1 MGKKNDESIDI
12 NIKKIINY
20 KHFPLILLMII
31 SFALNIYYFNTNKA
45 VWWDEAAYLS
55 FKNYMLE
62 GTPHSLWEGRAI
74 IYPLMLSLFGMLNSQ
89 EGFLRA
95 CLILINIGCV
105 FSCYILI
112 KKISKPKIAFF
123 SALLLQTSFLFMFFQ
138 IRFLTEIPSA
148 MFLMLGIYFFLD
160 KNIKSKILS
169 GIFFGLAIGTRFTS
183 IIIIPSLILYN
194 LLAKSKIRDY
204 AWIPSILIGFVP
216 QLIYDLTI
224 GKFPFY
230 SIITF
235 LTFSSGHAL
244 NQPWH
249 YYISSFY
256 IYGLVSL
263 PFFIIGLLK
272 YSKLNAKKILIISFF
287 SLYLLM
293 HSFASPH
300 KEDRYILPIIP
311 FYFFIAVDGMFF
323 AAGKILKKENFQIVC
338 IAVLCAIISYQSI
351 TLANLS
357 ISAKA
362 ESYFPVREASEFL
375 DNYLPKEAIIIGNTP
390 QINYD
395 SNRQMVEFPKNSSD
409 LYYLLEKNKN
419 INTLVVSLFESVPD
433 YSEIFNSENFTIIKA
448 GFLMDQA
455 VAFTI
460 SYNRK

>member
-1 MGKKNDESIDI
+1 MGKKDDESIEV
-12 NIKKIINY
+12 NIKKIIDY
-20 KHFPLILLMII
+20 RHFPLILLMLI
-31 SFALNIYYFNTNKA
+31 SFALNIYYVNTNKA

-55 FKNYMLE
+55 FKNYVLD

-74 IYPLMLSLFGMLNSQ
+74 IFPLILSLFGALNSQ
-89 EGFLRA
+89 ESFLRI
-95 CLILINIGCV
+95 CLMIINIGCV

-148 MFLMLGIYFFLD
+148 MFLMLGIYFFID
-160 KNIKSKILS
+160 KSTKSKIFS

-194 LLAKSKIRDY
+194 LFTKSKIKDY
-204 AWIPSILIGFVP
+204 VWIPSILIGFAP
-216 QLIYDLTI
+216 QLIYDLII

-235 LTFSSGHAL
+235 FTFSSGHAL

-249 YYISSFY
+249 YYISSYY
-256 IYGLVSL
+256 IYSLISL

-287 SLYLLM
+287 ALYLIM

-311 FYFFIAVDGMFF
+311 LYFFIAVDGMFF
-323 AAGKILKKENFQIVC
+323 AAEKIFKKENFQIFC
-338 IAVLCAIISYQSI
+338 IAVLCAIISYQSMI
-351 TLANLS
+351 LANSS
-357 ISAKA
+357 IAAKA
-362 ESYFPVREASEFL
+362 ESYLPVREACEFL
-375 DNYLPKEAIIIGNTP
+375 DDYLSKDAVIIGNTP
-390 QINYD
+390 QIN
-395 SNRQMVEFPKNSSD
+395 
-409 LYYLLEKNKN
+409 
-419 INTLVVSLFESVPD
+419 
-433 YSEIFNSENFTIIKA
+433 
-448 GFLMDQA
+448 
-455 VAFTI
+455 
-460 SYNRK
+460 